1 VGSPDLAVFDLDGTL
16 TRRDTMLP
24 FLALVG
30 GRRRVAAA
38 LVRTAPALAR
48 SLLDRARR
56 DDAKEQLIGLTLAG
70 RRATDVDAAGADYAA
85 HVAETELRPD
95 MVARLRWHLAE
106 GHECVI
112 ASASVEAYVVPLARR
127 LGVDRVV
134 ATRLEVGA
142 DGVLTGRLRGANC
155 RGQEKLRRLAEL
167 LGSRAIG
174 WAYGD
179 SVDDQAMLDR
189 AAHPLVVGRAPV
201 SAVGTT

>member
-1 VGSPDLAVFDLDGTL
+1 VGAPDLAVFDLDGTL

-24 FLALVG
+24 FLVRLG
-30 GRRRVAAA
+30 GRRRVTTS
-38 LVRTAPALAR
+38 LVRTAPAMAR
-48 SLLDRARR
+48 AALDRARR
-56 DDAKEQLIGLTLAG
+56 DDAKEQLIALTLAG
-70 RRATDVDAAGADYAA
+70 RGAADVDAAGVAYAA
-85 HVAETELRPD
+85 HVAETQLRPD
-95 MVARLRWHLAE
+95 MVARLRWHQAE
-106 GHECVI
+106 GHECAI
-112 ASASVEAYVVPLARR
+112 ASASVEAYVVPLARH
-127 LGVDRVV
+127 LGVGEVV

-167 LGSRAIG
+167 FGSRPIA

-201 SAVGTT
+201 SAVGTS